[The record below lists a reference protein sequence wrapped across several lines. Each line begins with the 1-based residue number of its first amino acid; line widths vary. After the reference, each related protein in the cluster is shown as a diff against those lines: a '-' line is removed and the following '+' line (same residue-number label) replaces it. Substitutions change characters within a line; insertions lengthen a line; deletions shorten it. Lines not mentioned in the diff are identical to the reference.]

1 MAGCRYAPR
10 AFRFPE
16 AGFVVRLIPAG
27 IRDALPLRGALA
39 LLRGKASRQ
48 PLGAHSRP
56 QSGRLRFGRS
66 PSLVGERPQLSAL
79 SAAGALQGWRGRASG
94 FPSGRVGCVLSL
106 SRISAFG
113 ATLRIRRYASAT
125 ARGRRSRAGDS
136 AVPSETLRPCFREP
150 KTLPRFQPL
159 RQPARQGAESP
170 ILPPRFSQP
179 LKTSRP
185 PRPRG

>member
-1 MAGCRYAPR
+1 M
-10 AFRFPE
+10 
-16 AGFVVRLIPAG
+16 RLIPAG

-79 SAAGALQGWRGRASG
+79 SAAGTLQGWRGRVSG

-106 SRISAFG
+106 PRISAFG

-150 KTLPRFQPL
+150 GARPRYQPL
-159 RQPARQGAESP
+159 RQPARQGAVSP
-170 ILPPRFSQP
+170 IMPPRFSQP
-179 LKTSRP
+179 LESSRP